1 MIKSAGIDVGNSSV
15 KVSIVSNVG
24 GKIDILSHTHEKV
37 RNRNI
42 KNVITKVFHDCLDDA
57 GVKKD
62 DLQYVATTGDK
73 ENIEFRSGHFYSM
86 TTHARG
92 ARFLNSDVK
101 SVVDVGAFYI
111 KVINIDEIGRVIS
124 HQMTGQC
131 ASGTGQFVENISRYL
146 GVGVSD
152 VGPLSMLSKS
162 PERISSICAVLSET
176 DVINMVSRG
185 IKISDIM
192 KGVHL
197 TISERIL
204 KMLARVWAE
213 YPSMLTGGMS
223 KDVGLLKALNEVAKE
238 KGINGEVC
246 THEDAIFAGSLG
258 AAILGGM
265 RYQKLESSEKKVAC

>member
-1 MIKSAGIDVGNSSV
+1 MQRERGDIVIQAAGIDVGNSSI
-15 KVSIVSNVG
+15 KASIVRYTNG
-24 GKIDILSHTHEKV
+24 NINILSNSLEKV
-37 RNRNI
+37 RNRKI
-42 KNVITKVFHDCLDDA
+42 SSVITKVFHDCLDNA
-57 GVKKD
+57 GVRQA
-62 DLQYVATTGDK
+62 DLQYISTTGDK
-73 ENIEFRSGHFYSM
+73 ENLDFRTGHFYSM

-92 ARFLNSDVK
+92 AFFLNNSVR

-111 KVINIDEIGRVIS
+111 KVIKIDDIGRVLS

-152 VGPLSMLSKS
+152 VGPLSIQSKN

-185 IKISDIM
+185 IHISNIM

-204 KMLARVWAE
+204 KMLSRVEAE

-223 KDVGLLKALNEVAKE
+223 KDTGLLNAMNEVIRE
-238 KGINGEVC
+238 KGINGTIC
-246 THEDAIFAGSLG
+246 TNENAIYAGSLG

-265 RYQKLESSEKKVAC
+265 RYQKIK

>member
-1 MIKSAGIDVGNSSV
+1 MIHTAGIDVGNSSV
-15 KVSIVSNVG
+15 KVSIVG
-24 GKIDILSHTHEKV
+24 YDEGKINVLSNKLEKV

-42 KNVITKVFHDCLDDA
+42 SNVIAQVFSDCLEDA
-57 GVKKD
+57 GVHQD
-62 DLQYVATTGDK
+62 NLRYIATTGDK
-73 ENIEFRSGHFYSM
+73 ENIAFRTGHFYSM

-92 ARFLNSDVK
+92 AHFLNN
-101 SVVDVGAFYI
+101 SVRSAVDVGAFYI
-111 KVINIDEIGRVIS
+111 KVIKFDEIGRAVS

-152 VGPLSMLSKS
+152 VGLLSLQSKN

-185 IKISDIM
+185 IHISNIM

-204 KMLARVWAE
+204 KMLSRVEAE
-213 YPSMLTGGMS
+213 YPTMLTGGMS
-223 KDVGLLKALNEVAKE
+223 KDVGILNALNEVIKE
-238 KGINGEVC
+238 KGINGEIC
-246 THEDAIFAGSLG
+246 THANAIYAGSLG

-265 RYQKLESSEKKVAC
+265 RYQKIA

>member
-1 MIKSAGIDVGNSSV
+1 MQRERADIMIQAAGIDVGNSSV
-15 KVSIVSNVG
+15 KASIVRYTNGEINIISN
-24 GKIDILSHTHEKV
+24 ILEKV
-37 RNRNI
+37 RNRKI
-42 KNVITKVFHDCLDDA
+42 SSVITKVFHNCLEDA
-57 GVKKD
+57 GVQQD
-62 DLQYVATTGDK
+62 ELHYIATTGVK
-73 ENIEFRSGHFYSM
+73 ENIDFRTGHFYSM
-86 TTHARG
+86 TTHGRG
-92 ARFLNSDVK
+92 SRFLNNSVR

-111 KVINIDEIGRVIS
+111 KVIKIDDKGRVLS

-152 VGPLSMLSKS
+152 VGPLSIQSKN

-185 IKISDIM
+185 IHISNIM

-204 KMLARVWAE
+204 KMLSRVEAE
-213 YPSMLTGGMS
+213 YPVLLTGGMS
-223 KDVGLLKALNEVAKE
+223 KDIGLLNALNEVIKE
-238 KGINGEVC
+238 KGINGEIC
-246 THEDAIFAGSLG
+246 THENAIYAGSLG

-265 RYQKLESSEKKVAC
+265 RYKKLT